1 MKQLLK
7 KSSIL
12 FFLTLFCVTLPAQ
25 ETQKTLVAS
34 NLVLEVTYLK
44 GNSPAS
50 QRIGENSA
58 SKNSAWY
65 SLFGKIPNWQPKK
78 GDFPVR
84 AVNIVPYFE
93 GNSVKIRV
101 FVFIGENFRDK
112 EVFVADVNIRENEK
126 KAVTELTKF
135 GVEPFELAIVQNAL
149 TTAFLPMVVNKTNSL
164 QVMVEPNVSTL
175 PSFKVKILNNSNK
188 SVSACALETLAGE
201 RKLLSGMP
209 QGRDG
214 EALIAPNEIFET
226 VFRNTLQGTKNESE
240 QSLMLVISFVVFEDG
255 SYEGDAPMAAQ
266 FLAFVVGR
274 KILLKQAVPLWQK
287 AFESKTPNESLAK
300 LSEQL
305 SALKM
310 DVDENSLME
319 LIGEFP
325 SLSDKD
331 KGILR
336 IAIQSSIKGTKF
348 DMLRALENFNAN
360 LNKTDESAQMWLKES
375 KERYEN
381 WLTRLTK

>member
-188 SVSACALETLAGE
+188 AVSACALETLAGE

-287 AFESKTPNESLAK
+287 AFESKTPNESLVK

>member
-287 AFESKTPNESLAK
+287 AFESKTPNESLVK